1 MRREALLDLGQV
13 GLGIGESSNPASVE
27 HSRPTGLGAAP
38 HACAWT
44 TSPYQ
49 RGQRLARLVFLAEAR
64 RGGSRKTL
72 CGALWFGSSVGLAAG
87 CGVGRLHKESQMDR
101 YKVPSFERAIRAV
114 ACTNCQSATK
124 LELQDDQI
132 RCRDCD
138 ATYKI
143 IDGVLDLMPPSYSGY
158 QGDSEEAATL
168 RDAHDRQALREE
180 TVRLRSA
187 FDQLLQPEALVLDAG
202 CGTGHLARII
212 SESQPDVTIIATDV
226 SLPMC
231 RLAAKNCRGRP
242 VMVVHTPTSKIPPMP
257 FRNSVFDIVLNR
269 LAPMDPAESF
279 RLLRSSGYAVN
290 AELVDAHWQE
300 IRHVFGQDRLITFP
314 RDLEPKGALFKAG
327 FSEAESHSW
336 RFTKTRSLK
345 EIIMVL
351 RYAPIL
357 RDFDETADRPL
368 LSKLEDL
375 YGDQDGIR
383 VTEGESLVIGQ
394 KDGFTRVC

>member
-1 MRREALLDLGQV
+1 
-13 GLGIGESSNPASVE
+13 
-27 HSRPTGLGAAP
+27 
-38 HACAWT
+38 
-44 TSPYQ
+44 
-49 RGQRLARLVFLAEAR
+49 
-64 RGGSRKTL
+64 
-72 CGALWFGSSVGLAAG
+72 
-87 CGVGRLHKESQMDR
+87 MDR
-101 YKVPSFERAIRAV
+101 HKVSIFERAIRAV
-114 ACTNCQSATK
+114 ACASCQSVTQLK
-124 LELQDDQI
+124 LEDDQL
-132 RCRDCD
+132 RCRDCN
-138 ATYKI
+138 ATYEI
-143 IDGVLDLMPPSYSGY
+143 IDGVLDLMPPSYTGY
-158 QGDSEEAATL
+158 QGDSEQAATL

-180 TVRLRSA
+180 AVRLRSA

-231 RLAAKNCRGRP
+231 RLAAKNCRANP
-242 VMVVHTPTSKIPPMP
+242 VLVVHTPTSKIPPMP
-257 FRNSVFDIVLNR
+257 FRNSVFDIVVNR

-279 RLLRSSGYAVN
+279 RLLRPSGYAVN

-300 IRHVFGQDRLITFP
+300 IRQVFGKDRLITFP
-314 RDLEPKGALFKAG
+314 RDLEPKEALFQAG

-357 RDFDETADRPL
+357 RDFDEAADRPF

-375 YGDQDGIR
+375 YGSKDGICM
-383 VTEGESLVIGQ
+383 TEGESLVSAR
-394 KDGFTRVC
+394 KDDFTRVCC